1 MAMAKS
7 KRSLRKRLIADIQV
21 QGALIVRV
29 VVYWL
34 LCLLAIGTLL
44 LLWRMVVRPLSPFD
58 QQLHDLWSLYRPAAV
73 VSLLLLPIIVL
84 DMLRLTNRFAGPLF
98 RLRGAMR
105 DLAQGKAV
113 DPVQFR
119 RDDFWHD
126 FARDFNIVAA
136 RLQRSEPVACGLFEE
151 SADGAELAEPVGSR

>member
-1 MAMAKS
+1 MAKA
-7 KRSLRKRLIADIQV
+7 KPNRSLRKKLIADIQV

-29 VVYWL
+29 VIYWL

-44 LLWRMVVRPLSPFD
+44 LLWRIVVRPLSPFD

-98 RLRGAMR
+98 RLRGTMR
-105 DLAQGKAV
+105 NLAHGKAV
-113 DPVQFR
+113 APVLFR
-119 RDDFWHD
+119 RDDFWQD

-136 RLQRSEPVACGLFEE
+136 RLQRSEPVASGLFEE
-151 SADGAELAEPVGSR
+151 SADGEELAEPVGSR

>member
-1 MAMAKS
+1 MARAKPN
-7 KRSLRKRLIADIQV
+7 RSLRKTLIADIQV

-29 VVYWL
+29 VIYWM

-73 VSLLLLPIIVL
+73 VSLLLLPIVVL

-98 RLRGAMR
+98 RLRGTMR

-113 DPVQFR
+113 EIVQFR
-119 RDDFWHD
+119 KGDFWQD
-126 FARDFNIVAA
+126 FAGDFNIVAA
-136 RLQRSEPVACGLFEE
+136 RLQKTETASRGLFEE
-151 SADGAELAEPVGSR
+151 SSNGEELAEPVGSR